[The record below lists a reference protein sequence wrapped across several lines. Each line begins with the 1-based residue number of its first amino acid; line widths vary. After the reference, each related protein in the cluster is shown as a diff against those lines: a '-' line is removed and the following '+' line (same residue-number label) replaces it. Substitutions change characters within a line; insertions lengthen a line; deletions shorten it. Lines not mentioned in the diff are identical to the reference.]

1 MMMQRMSGMGGFVPV
16 TPPLSNSQTI
26 IVKDEGSDTESD
38 EEKEA
43 VPMRREL
50 KPVEDLLSSTADLM
64 NKAQQD
70 ASLPYRSQDMCNDN
84 LRAVINAKQVQMEMI
99 KEKSQLTEQLA
110 RSEAAIKR
118 PIGSQIS
125 SYSDTL
131 QPQKARKP
139 QATET
144 NTAFGVTKTAKVQRQ
159 TRKRKEVD
167 IPDVDLS
174 DINSF
179 NVVPASQKFRS
190 WLTKCLKNGNRS
202 FTKGDAA
209 QLTGYAAK
217 HAEQYFALKDGWVR
231 ALKGLDDSGEVLK
244 AWYAYDAL
252 LNMKEFANEAVRAT
266 WVVKLPDLI
275 AEYMDFS
282 EEGGWAEKYNKL
294 ITTWRSRIDFD
305 TMSSITRKLASR
317 GVTLSDA
324 MPTSTFPYKIGA
336 PIDFFS
342 EKVSEWIPASISSIN
357 QSAKTVVVKP
367 TTAGLPSSTIT
378 FSQAVSLVRK
388 SRQKSGHEA
397 KRRKANNDSPKF

>member
-139 QATET
+139 QATVYT
-144 NTAFGVTKTAKVQRQ
+144 LGHYLF
-159 TRKRKEVD
+159 
-167 IPDVDLS
+167 L
-174 DINSF
+174 
-179 NVVPASQKFRS
+179 
-190 WLTKCLKNGNRS
+190 LK
-202 FTKGDAA
+202 
-209 QLTGYAAK
+209 
-217 HAEQYFALKDGWVR
+217 
-231 ALKGLDDSGEVLK
+231 
-244 AWYAYDAL
+244 
-252 LNMKEFANEAVRAT
+252 
-266 WVVKLPDLI
+266 I
-275 AEYMDFS
+275 
-282 EEGGWAEKYNKL
+282 
-294 ITTWRSRIDFD
+294 
-305 TMSSITRKLASR
+305 
-317 GVTLSDA
+317 
-324 MPTSTFPYKIGA
+324 
-336 PIDFFS
+336 
-342 EKVSEWIPASISSIN
+342 
-357 QSAKTVVVKP
+357 
-367 TTAGLPSSTIT
+367 
-378 FSQAVSLVRK
+378 
-388 SRQKSGHEA
+388 
-397 KRRKANNDSPKF
+397 